1 MVNDQ
6 NNKNSKNVAFSLS
19 DDKLKILLETY
30 WKWLPR
36 SNEEQ
41 YVYKQRER
49 AEYLKTTLLNKDYLE
64 TAPDEELFEKIINY
78 SRTLERPTFIRL
90 GETRLK
96 SELKRIKDNLLYFI
110 TSDEDPFVKAAN
122 ILTGERKIRYFHT
135 SFWTPIFQAMYP
147 NLLPIWNNKT
157 ETFFEELGLKVR
169 SSKLSIDEKYRLIS
183 DAYKYLQHIFPQ
195 MDFHHINHLMHYG
208 TAIEEGVS
216 LIRELKGEKKS
227 HPPPPDTDEFPG
239 FSSDVFNLLKTLAKD
254 TSYET
259 VKKISDEIYQKVKT
273 PLRLLFKE
281 ISSKF
286 DKNDVLNLEKEKR
299 IIANLFKPNPRL
311 GAFPYI
317 WGAFYQKGESR
328 LSSMQFFVW
337 LDKDVLTYGVYPS
350 IHTKRVRERLANNLQ
365 NFENELQEFL
375 PPDFFQEFLF
385 FSDYFERRDFY
396 EVKDLK
402 QLSHYLKDKC
412 LNIGK
417 LLTAEEVV
425 NLGKELSTKILS
437 DFEQLVPIYVCG
449 ISDNPIELLEEY
461 FPEKG
466 EEEISEEYKKEY
478 ILREIFIDEEKF
490 DQIVSLLEEGRKK
503 QIILQGPPGTG
514 KTYLARRIA
523 GYLTKS
529 EERIEVIQFHASY
542 SYEDFVEGFRP
553 GEGEG
558 FRLIDG
564 IFKTF
569 CRKARANPERKF
581 VLVIDEIN
589 RGNLSKIFGELLY
602 LLEYRKERVRLAYS
616 RELFYIPENVYI
628 IGTMNTADR
637 SLAIMDYALRR
648 RFFFIDLEC
657 QTEPLRSWLVEHGC
671 QLDIDSLVNAIEVM
685 NLKIYEEMQSHDFA
699 IGHSYF
705 MKENLDKEKLEQIVQ
720 FELKPLLEEYF
731 FDKQEK
737 ADEIIDVLIANVK

>member
-1 MVNDQ
+1 MLNDYDNQ
-6 NNKNSKNVAFSLS
+6 KTKKVTFYLT
-19 DDKLKILLETY
+19 DEKLKILLEAY
-30 WKWLPR
+30 WNWL
-36 SNEEQ
+36 SDSEEQ
-41 YVYKQRER
+41 KYINETRKRMENIR
-49 AEYLKTTLLNKDYLE
+49 KTLLNEDYLNSV
-64 TAPDEELFEKIINY
+64 TDEKLYDDIYKY
-78 SRTLERPTFIRL
+78 SRTLEGPAYIRL

-96 SELKRIKDNLLYFI
+96 AELKKLKDNLLYFI
-110 TSDEDPFVKAAN
+110 TSNEDPFIKAAN
-122 ILTGERKIRYFHT
+122 ILSGEKRIRHFYT
-135 SFWTPIFQAMYP
+135 SFWTPIFQARYP
-147 NLLPIWNNKT
+147 DLLPIWNNKT
-157 ETFFEELGLKVR
+157 EAFLERLGVKVR
-169 SSKLSIDEKYRLIS
+169 SSTIPTEVKYRMVS
-183 DAYKYLQHIFPQ
+183 DAFKYLQRLYPK
-195 MDFHHINHLMHYG
+195 MDFNCLNHLMHYG
-208 TAIEEGVS
+208 IAVEEGDK
-216 LIRELKGEKKS
+216 LIKELLEEEK
-227 HPPPPDTDEFPG
+227 PPPPPINHEEFPG
-239 FSSDVFNLLKTLAKD
+239 FTIESFALLKTLAED
-254 TSYET
+254 PSYEAA
-259 VKKISDEIYQKVKT
+259 KKISKKIHQNVMAPLKV
-273 PLRLLFKE
+273 LFKE
-281 ISSKF
+281 IARNF
-286 DKNDVLNLEKEKR
+286 DSRDVLNLEKEKR
-299 IIANLFKPNPRL
+299 IIANLFKPNPRF

-365 NFENELQEFL
+365 NYENELQEFL

-417 LLTAEEVV
+417 LLTSEEVV

-737 ADEIIDVLIANVK
+737 ADEVIDVLIANVK